1 MRQAPPDSGHV
12 TLVRELES
20 GGKDCDAPEVFIAQ
34 AKNECLMARLDTW
47 KPVQMSR
54 NPLYVILDIGCTRAM
69 GSRPAVEALA
79 QAAPSVGIW
88 CEFLPT
94 YTVFSFANSAQTVVK
109 EKCRIWFP
117 TSPACSTDI
126 DICEEGTVPVLFSL
140 PQMRMLSLGIEPTPE
155 GVFLTC
161 PSFGYNRTPA
171 RMATSQHVVLNL
183 ADFKA
188 CPTTSLNPS
197 GYQGTSERPV
207 TTFLTN
213 PELERLA
220 LVSKPGSGVEQKASQ
235 DPVF

>member
-1 MRQAPPDSGHV
+1 
-12 TLVRELES
+12 
-20 GGKDCDAPEVFIAQ
+20 
-34 AKNECLMARLDTW
+34 
-47 KPVQMSR
+47 
-54 NPLYVILDIGCTRAM
+54 M

-79 QAAPSVGIW
+79 RAAPSVGIW

-188 CPTTSLNPS
+188 CPTTSLDPS

-207 TTFLTN
+207 ATFLTD
-213 PELERLA
+213 PESGRLA
-220 LVSKPGSGVEQKASQ
+220 LVSQPGSGVHPRTQYLMS
-235 DPVF
+235 

>member
-1 MRQAPPDSGHV
+1 MG
-12 TLVRELES
+12 
-20 GGKDCDAPEVFIAQ
+20 IAQ

-54 NPLYVILDIGCTRAM
+54 NPIYVILDIGCTRAM

-79 QAAPSVGIW
+79 HAAPSVGIW
-88 CEFLPT
+88 CEFLQT
-94 YTVFSFANSAQTVVK
+94 YTVFSFANRAQTVVK

-117 TSPACSTDI
+117 TSSACSTDI

-140 PQMRMLSLGIEPTPE
+140 PQMRMLSLSIEPTPE

-197 GYQGTSERPV
+197 GSHGTSERPV
-207 TTFLTN
+207 ATFLTN
-213 PELERLA
+213 PELVLR
-220 LVSKPGSGVEQKASQ
+220 SFGRKPGSGVDQKDSQ
-235 DPVF
+235 DSVLD